1 MKKKNIQFSLFLIIL
16 IFSNVVLGGGEQTN
30 FAFGLKVGLN
40 RIEGDLNSPLFK
52 PFTYGSIRYNLFE
65 YFAIGFESGYSV
77 TGSNKDNNRLQPK
90 FQSMIIPFEGQV
102 IFSFLPLQKINPY
115 VILGGG
121 GFYWEYIEDG
131 QVPRHYYKLVENG
144 STEDVEIDYGKSMKG
159 YDSFIKSGGGI
170 EILLNRNGNFY
181 FDLGFTFRYSLT
193 DMFDGVYGG
202 DENDGLLDVY
212 GGVTYY
218 FRSTTRGDRDND
230 GIPDELDLKVEI
242 REDPDG
248 FMDHDGKPEAIPPSI
263 NTSTSDSD
271 SLIADTEPPVVIHA
285 PIHRVEAGKN
295 ITIKAD
301 IYEQRLKTTSIIY
314 RPIGFDGWKV
324 GALRS
329 KGGSSYEGVI
339 PGRFVTKQG
348 LEYCVI
354 AVDEAT
360 NGVGYCGLPKLP
372 VRVEVLSHPKTWR
385 IISGAA
391 ALVGWGGSGYLILRK
406 QK

>member
-1 MKKKNIQFSLFLIIL
+1 LKKKNILFGLVLIIL
-16 IFSNVVLGGGEQTN
+16 ILSNVVLGGGEQTN

-40 RIEGDLNSPLFK
+40 RIEGDVSSPLFK
-52 PFTYGSIRYNLFE
+52 PFTYGTVRYNLFE
-65 YFAIGFESGYSV
+65 YLAIGFESGYSV
-77 TGSNKDNNRLQPK
+77 TGSNKDDGRSLPE

-102 IFSFLPLQKINPY
+102 IFSFLPLHKINPY

-121 GFYWEYIEDG
+121 GFYWEYTEDS
-131 QVPRHYYKLVENG
+131 QIPRHFYNLMDNG
-144 STEDVEIDYGKSMKG
+144 NVDQSEYGKPMKG

-170 EILLNRNGNFY
+170 EILLNRDHNFY

-193 DMFDGVYGG
+193 DMFDGIYGG
-202 DENDGLLDVY
+202 DENDGLLDIY
-212 GGVTYY
+212 GGLRYY
-218 FRSTTRGDRDND
+218 FRSSTRGDRDND
-230 GIPDELDLKVEI
+230 GVPDELDLKLEI
-242 REDPDG
+242 KEDPDG

-263 NTSTSDSD
+263 SASTSDSD
-271 SLIADTEPPVVIHA
+271 SLTTDTEPPVVIHA
-285 PIHRVEAGKN
+285 PIHRVEAGQSIN
-295 ITIKAD
+295 IKAD
-301 IYEQRLKTTSIIY
+301 IYKKQLKTTSIIY

-324 GALRS
+324 GPLRS
-329 KGGSSYEGVI
+329 KGGSYYEGII

-391 ALVGWGGSGYLILRK
+391 ALIGWGSSGYLILRK

>member
-1 MKKKNIQFSLFLIIL
+1 MKKKNIQFGLFLVIL

-52 PFTYGSIRYNLFE
+52 PFTYGTIRYNLFE
-65 YFAIGFESGYSV
+65 YLAIGFESGYSV
-77 TGSNKDNNRLQPK
+77 SGSNEDEKRGLPE
-90 FQSMIIPFEGQV
+90 FQSTIVPYEGQV
-102 IFSFLPLQKINPY
+102 IFSFLPLHKINPY
-115 VILGGG
+115 VVLGGG
-121 GFYWEYIEDG
+121 GFYWEYTEKG
-131 QVPRHYYKLVENG
+131 QIPHHYYMPDSSGN
-144 STEDVEIDYGKSMKG
+144 IAQHDYGKNMKG
-159 YDSFIKSGGGI
+159 YDSFFKSGGGV
-170 EILLNRNGNFY
+170 EILLNRNHNLY

-193 DMFDGVYGG
+193 DMLDGIFDG
-202 DENDGLLDVY
+202 DENDGLLDIY
-212 GGVTYY
+212 GGLTYY
-218 FRSTTRGDRDND
+218 FRGSTRGDRDND
-230 GIPDELDLKVEI
+230 GVPDELDLKLEI
-242 REDPDG
+242 KEDPDG

-263 NTSTSDSD
+263 NTSGSDSD

-285 PIHRVEAGKN
+285 PIHRVEAGRDIN
-295 ITIKAD
+295 IKAD
-301 IYEQRLKTTSIIY
+301 IYEKKLKTTSLIY

-324 GALRS
+324 GTLRS
-329 KGGSSYEGVI
+329 RGGSSFEGII
-339 PGRFVTKQG
+339 PKRFVKKQG

-391 ALVGWGGSGYLILRK
+391 ALIGWGGSGYLILRK